1 MSKAIL
7 PTMVVVI
14 GFTILLSSFA
24 VTSSFAETETHS
36 EEYMQQHDGGDRA
49 EYLEE
54 MEHSDPLFY
63 VPPVS
68 DASISTT
75 NNNATS

>member
-1 MSKAIL
+1 MTKAIL
-7 PTMVVVI
+7 SMIAVV
-14 GFTILLSSFA
+14 GFTMLLSFFAAPYSFA
-24 VTSSFAETETHS
+24 QTYPHS

-54 MEHSDPLFY
+54 MEHSDPWFY
-63 VPPVS
+63 VPPVN
-68 DASISTT
+68 DATISTT

>member
-1 MSKAIL
+1 MTKALL
-7 PTMVVVI
+7 PMVAVI
-14 GFTILLSSFA
+14 GFTMLLSSFVA
-24 VTSSFAETETHS
+24 TSSFAQTYPHS

-54 MEHSDPLFY
+54 MEHSDPWFY
-63 VPPVS
+63 VPPVN
-68 DASISTT
+68 DASISST